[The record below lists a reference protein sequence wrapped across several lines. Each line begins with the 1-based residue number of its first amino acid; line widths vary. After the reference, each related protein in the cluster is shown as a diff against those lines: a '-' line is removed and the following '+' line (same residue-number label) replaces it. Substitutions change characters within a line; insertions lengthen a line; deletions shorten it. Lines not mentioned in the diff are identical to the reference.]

1 MPCGVVSCDSE
12 VNCKSVD
19 ENGHANRS
27 IGIIAGNGSFP
38 IRFARNAKEAGFR
51 VVVLAHENETDCVI
65 ENIAD
70 HVSWI
75 KVGQVGRIISV
86 FKEQKITSV
95 AMVGGINRV
104 RTFRDV
110 HLDAR
115 GAVLLAKLRSTK
127 DDIIMRG
134 IASELATEGIE
145 VVDST
150 LFCRDA
156 LINEGGITKKKPTTD
171 ELKDI
176 NVGVAA
182 ICAMS
187 EQHIGQL
194 VVVKQGVI
202 VAVEA
207 VEGSDATILR
217 GGELGGQGTVVV
229 KCAKPSQDM
238 RFDVPTIGLKT
249 IETMKVAK
257 ASVLALEA
265 QRCLIL
271 DREQVI
277 EAANEAGISIV
288 GCRVANDLLEE

>member
-1 MPCGVVSCDSE
+1 MVV
-12 VNCKSVD
+12 
-19 ENGHANRS
+19 
-27 IGIIAGNGSFP
+27 I
-38 IRFARNAKEAGFR
+38 
-51 VVVLAHENETDCVI
+51 AHENETDKSI

-70 HVSWI
+70 YVTWI

-86 FKEQKITSV
+86 FKEQSVTSV

-115 GAVLLAKLRSTK
+115 GMMLLAKLRSTK
-127 DDIIMRG
+127 DDIVMRG
-134 IASELATEGIE
+134 IASELESEGIE

-150 LFCRDA
+150 LFCKDLLVEAGVLTER
-156 LINEGGITKKKPTTD
+156 KPTPQ
-171 ELKDI
+171 ELNDI
-176 NVGVAA
+176 EAGVLAL
-182 ICAMS
+182 CAMNA
-187 EQHIGQL
+187 QHIGQL

-217 GGELGGQGTVVV
+217 GGQLGGSDTVIV
-229 KCAKPSQDM
+229 KCSKLSQDM

-249 IETMKVAK
+249 IESMKQVR

-265 QRCLIL
+265 HKCLML
-271 DREQVI
+271 DKELVI
-277 EAANEAGISIV
+277 ESANDAGISIV
-288 GCRVANDLLEE
+288 GRIV